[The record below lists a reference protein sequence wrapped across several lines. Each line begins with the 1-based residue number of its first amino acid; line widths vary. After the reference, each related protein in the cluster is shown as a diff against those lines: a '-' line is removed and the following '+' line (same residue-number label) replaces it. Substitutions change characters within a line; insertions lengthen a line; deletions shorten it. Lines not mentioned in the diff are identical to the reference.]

1 MDYYGLMPYTYR
13 LLTVALTAAL
23 FAASAVQA
31 RPLAAT
37 NKTHRPSTAQEESRT
52 AALDAEIFYEILL
65 GEITTRSGDS
75 SSGYA
80 LMLEAARSS
89 KDENIYKRAAD
100 IALQARSGEAAL
112 AAANAWK
119 DAWPQSREANRYVLQ
134 LLIALNRIADT
145 AAPLKQE
152 LILTVPHSKIAAL
165 QALPQLYRRASDKD
179 LAASIVQQALA
190 DDLTDPRTGAAAWT
204 TVGRMRLLAK
214 DKKGALEA
222 TQRAQTFDSQYE
234 NMALLALEL
243 LEAGEIQASP
253 IAEQYFGGQPAP
265 ALRLIY
271 AQVLFDLQHP
281 TESLEQLQA
290 ATREK
295 PDLAEGWLM
304 QALLQLQ
311 NKQLDQAEA
320 ALQQFDKATQA
331 GEADP
336 ANAAS
341 AANASKMTQAYLL
354 HAQIAEKQGDF
365 AAAENWLQR
374 INHAPDVFNAQIRRA
389 ALWARQGQLTQAR
402 GLVHTLEA
410 NSLDEERLKWT
421 AEVQLLR
428 DAGQYN
434 EAFDLQ
440 TQAVAQFPDDNDLLY
455 DQAMLADK
463 AGQLH
468 TMEHLLRQLIARQPD
483 YHHAYNALGYSLA
496 ERGVRLPE
504 AKELI
509 EKALTYA
516 PGDPFITDSLGW
528 VEFRLGNRAQA
539 LQLLQ
544 SAFKKRQ
551 DADIAAHLGEVLWS
565 TGQQERAKALW
576 QETLKRHP
584 DNETLRETLKR
595 LGVAL

>member
-13 LLTVALTAAL
+13 LLTAALTAAL
-23 FAASAVQA
+23 FAASAAQA

-37 NKTHRPSTAQEESRT
+37 NKTPRPSAAQEESRT

-65 GEITTRSGDS
+65 GEITTRSGDP

-89 KDENIYKRAAD
+89 NDENIYKRAAD

-119 DAWPQSREANRYVLQ
+119 DVWPQSREANRYVLQ
-134 LLIALNRIADT
+134 LLVALNRIADT

-152 LILTVPHSKIAAL
+152 LILTAPHSKIAAL
-165 QALPQLYRRASDKD
+165 QALPQLYRRASDKN

-190 DDLTDPRTGAAAWT
+190 GDLDSPGTGAVAWT

-214 DKKGALEA
+214 DKTGALEA
-222 TQRAQTFDSQYE
+222 AQRAQVLDAQYDG
-234 NMALLALEL
+234 MALLALEL
-243 LEAGEIQASP
+243 LEAGEIEANP
-253 IAEQYFGGQPAP
+253 IADQYFAGQPTP
-265 ALRLIY
+265 ALRLVY

-281 TESLEQLQA
+281 TQALEQLQA
-290 ATREK
+290 ATREQ

-320 ALQQFDKATQA
+320 ALQQFDKLAQA
-331 GEADP
+331 DGANG
-336 ANAAS
+336 ANAAN
-341 AANASKMTQAYLL
+341 AAKMTQAYLL
-354 HAQIAEKQGDF
+354 HAQIAEKQGHF
-365 AAAENWLQR
+365 AIAENWLQR
-374 INHAPDVFNAQIRRA
+374 INHAPDIFNAQIRRA

-402 GLVHTLEA
+402 ALVHTLEA
-410 NSLDEERLKWT
+410 NSLEEERLKWA
-421 AEVQLLR
+421 AEVQFLR
-428 DAGQYN
+428 DAGQYD
-434 EAFDLQ
+434 EALALQ
-440 TQAVAQFPDDNDLLY
+440 AQAVAQFPDDNDLLY

-468 TMEHLLRQLIARQPD
+468 TMERLLRQLIARQPD
-483 YHHAYNALGYSLA
+483 YHHAYNALGYSFA

-528 VEFRLGNRAQA
+528 VEFRLGNRVQA
-539 LQLLQ
+539 LQLLE

-565 TGQQERAKALW
+565 SGQQERAKALW

>member
-1 MDYYGLMPYTYR
+1 MDYYGPMPYTYR
-13 LLTVALTAAL
+13 LWTVAVTAAFL
-23 FAASAVQA
+23 ATSVAEA

-37 NKTHRPSTAQEESRT
+37 HKTPRPSAVQEESRT

-65 GEITTRSGDS
+65 GEITTRSGDA

-89 KDENIYKRAAD
+89 NDENIYKRAAD

-119 DAWPQSREANRYVLQ
+119 DAWPQSRDANRYVLQ
-134 LLIALNRIADT
+134 LLIALNRIGDT

-152 LILTVPHSKIAAL
+152 LTLTVPHSKIAAL

-179 LAASIVQQALA
+179 LAASVVQQALA
-190 DDLTDPRTGAAAWT
+190 GDLTNPSTGAAAWT

-214 DKKGALEA
+214 DKKGAFDA
-222 TQRAQTFDSQYE
+222 AQRAQTFDPQHE
-234 NMALLALEL
+234 GMALLALEL
-243 LEAGEIQASP
+243 LEAGETQASP
-253 IAEQYFGGQPAP
+253 LAEQYFAGQPSP
-265 ALRLIY
+265 ALRLVY

-281 TESLEQLQA
+281 TEALEQLQA

-295 PDLAEGWLM
+295 PNLAEGWLM

-311 NKQLDQAEA
+311 NKQFDQAEA
-320 ALQQFDKATQA
+320 ALKQFDKVAKVST
-331 GEADP
+331 ADP
-336 ANAAS
+336 AS
-341 AANASKMTQAYLL
+341 AAKMTQAYLL
-354 HAQIAEKQGDF
+354 HAQIAEKQGNF

-374 INHAPDVFNAQIRRA
+374 IDNPPDVFNAQIRRA
-389 ALWARQGQLTQAR
+389 ALWAGQGQLTQAR

-410 NSLDEERLKWT
+410 SSTEEERLKWT
-421 AEVQLLR
+421 AEVQFLR
-428 DAGQYN
+428 DAGEYN

-440 TQAVAQFPDDNDLLY
+440 AQAVAQFPDDNDLLY

-463 AGQLH
+463 AGHLH
-468 TMEHLLRQLIARQPD
+468 TMERLLRQLIARQPD

-516 PGDPFITDSLGW
+516 PEDPFITDSLGW
-528 VEFRLGNRAQA
+528 VEFRLGHSARA
-539 LQLLQ
+539 LQLLE

-565 TGQQERAKALW
+565 TGQQDRAKALW
-576 QETLKRHP
+576 KETLQLHP

-595 LGVAL
+595 LGIAL